1 MRGGSGLRRYAG
13 SGAAGATGPNLAG
26 MLGNVARPTGA
37 RRVGGVSG
45 VGAYSAPALKKP

>member
-26 MLGNVARPTGA
+26 VLGNVARPTGA
-37 RRVGGVSG
+37 RRAGRASG
-45 VGAYSAPALKKP
+45 VGAYSATALQKP